1 MGPLTS
7 RAAGASDTA
16 LMFSIVTAVYN
27 VGRYLDEFIDSIER
41 QAYPRDQFEVIAVD
55 DGSTDDSLTRLRSWE
70 AQRPGLVTVIT
81 KENGGQSTARN
92 LGMAEARGAWVT
104 FTDPDDILR
113 PNYLA
118 EVAAF
123 IDQHPNVSLVATN
136 RLILND
142 ASGEVTDSHPL
153 RRHFA
158 HGNRVRDINDY
169 PDYFHGSA
177 PAAFFPAEE
186 LRRQDLRFD
195 PRVFPNW
202 EDGHFCSRYLLGIE
216 RPTIGFVA
224 SAHYLYRKRAD
235 ASSTLQGSLSHPG
248 RYTDVLRHGFLDV
261 LQRGANSSPTDM
273 PPEWLQNFVV
283 YELSWYFSN
292 EESHA
297 GAVSGAI
304 GPVADEFHG
313 LLGRIIGLIS
323 DDLIAGF
330 VVRPLKPAW
339 AEILLHGYDDQPWHQ
354 SYGHVARLDADQGL
368 VKIVYRYIGRPPA
381 EELLS
386 GGRVV
391 APRHAK
397 IRDIAY
403 HGRVLLRE
411 RIVWLS
417 SRQSVRVRLDGRD
430 LDLQFTVPPRNH
442 VLRPGQIRERLDPRS
457 VARRARSRGKA
468 PLGDRLVRRL
478 AQSRFVRRYFRNAW
492 VLMDRISDAGD
503 NAERLFEY
511 LRSDRPDVNAWF
523 VVTRK
528 APDWSRL
535 RRAHGRR
542 VLAHGSLPW
551 KLAMANCRHLVS
563 SHIDVPIV
571 EPPAILAF
579 TQPTWRFTFLQHGV
593 IKDDLSAWLN
603 PKPIDLFITSTHH
616 EYASIAGDH
625 TPYVHTTKEVK
636 LTGLPR
642 FDRLLALGRK
652 FDRQRDLVLVAPTWR
667 VKLVQPL
674 RAGAHTREVDPRFSE
689 SDFARNWLRLLSSPE
704 LVELSAREGLTLA
717 FLPHPVL
724 QPALPFLDLP
734 THVTPLSFADRDVQ
748 ELFARAAVMVT
759 DYSSMAFNAAYI
771 NRALVYFQF
780 DHQSVRG
787 GEHLGRQGYFD
798 YERDGFGPVAYTLG
812 DAVAAIERVVRAGRS
827 PSPVYQARIDATFP
841 IRDGQSCPRVVDEIG
856 QLTRRLK
863 PAEAAA
869 PVHAP
874 SLPPTLGA
882 PGRA

>member
-1 MGPLTS
+1 MDPRGS
-7 RAAGASDTA
+7 RTVGTSDTA

-27 VGRYLDEFIDSIER
+27 VGRYLDEFIDSVER
-41 QAYPRDQFEVIAVD
+41 QAYPRDRFEVIAVD
-55 DGSTDDSLTRLRSWE
+55 DGSTDDSLARLRSWE

-92 LGMAEARGAWVT
+92 RGMTEARGAWVT

-113 PNYLA
+113 PDYLA

-123 IDQHPNVSLVATN
+123 IDQHADVSLVATN
-136 RLILND
+136 RLILNEV
-142 ASGEVTDSHPL
+142 SGEVTDSHPL

-186 LRRQDLRFD
+186 LRLQDLRFA

-202 EDGHFCSRYLLGIE
+202 EDGHFCSRYLLSIE

-248 RYTDVLRHGFLDV
+248 RYTDVLRHGFLDA
-261 LQRGANSSPTDM
+261 LQRGANGSPTGM
-273 PPEWLQNFVV
+273 PPEWLQNFVL

-313 LLGRIIGLIS
+313 LLGRIIALIS

-354 SYGHVARLDADQGL
+354 PYGHVAHLDPDQGL

-381 EELLS
+381 EELVS

-403 HGRVLLRE
+403 HSRVLLRE

-417 SRQSVRVRLDGRD
+417 SRQSVRVRLEGRD
-430 LDLQFTVPPRNH
+430 LDLQFAVPRRNH
-442 VLRPGQIRERLDPRS
+442 VLRPGQILKRLDPRS
-457 VARRARSRGKA
+457 AARRARSRAA
-468 PLGDRLVRRL
+468 PSVGDRLVRRV
-478 AQSRFVRRYFRNAW
+478 ARSRLVRRYFRNAW

-523 VVTRK
+523 VIARK
-528 APDWSRL
+528 APDWGRV

-542 VLAHGSLPW
+542 VLAHGSLRW
-551 KLAMANCRHLVS
+551 KLAMVNCRHLVS
-563 SHIDVPIV
+563 SHIDVPV
-571 EPPAILAF
+571 VQPPAILAF
-579 TQPTWRFTFLQHGV
+579 AQPGWRFTFLQHGV

-603 PKPIDLFITSTHH
+603 PKPIDLFITSTHQ
-616 EYASIAGDH
+616 EYASVAGDQ

-642 FDRLLALGRK
+642 FDRLLELGRR
-652 FDRQRDLVLVAPTWR
+652 FHERRDLILVAPTWR

-689 SDFARNWLRLLSSPE
+689 SDFARNWLGLLSSPE
-704 LVELSAREGLTLA
+704 LAELCDREGLSLA

-724 QPALPFLDLP
+724 QPALPLLDLP
-734 THVTPLSFADRDVQ
+734 PHVTPLSFADHDVQ
-748 ELFARAAVMVT
+748 ELFARGAVMVT

-780 DHQSVRG
+780 DYESVSG

-798 YERDGFGPVAYTLG
+798 YQRHGFGPVAYTL
-812 DAVAAIERVVRAGRS
+812 DEAVAAIERVVRAGRR
-827 PSPVYQARIDATFP
+827 PSAVYQSRIDATFP
-841 IRDGQSCPRVVDEIG
+841 VRDGQSCRRVVHEIEE
-856 QLTRRLK
+856 LTRRLS
-863 PAEAAA
+863 PADAAS
-869 PVHAP
+869 PVPAP
-874 SLPPTLGA
+874 SA
-882 PGRA
+882 PEIPDARGRA